1 MNPGFAHFID
11 KKTEVSRKEL
21 GEQFE
26 AVRYQAAGFHLSEG
40 FVDEKGRSCDALFCW
55 EASTALAKGLL
66 ILSFQIS
73 R

>member
-11 KKTEVSRKEL
+11 EKTEVSRKEL
-21 GEQFE
+21 CEQFE
-26 AVRYQAAGFHLSEG
+26 AVRYQAAGLHLSEG
-40 FVDEKGRSCDALFCW
+40 FVEEKGRSYVTLFCW
-55 EASTALAKGLL
+55 EASRTLAKGLL